1 MKRTDRQ
8 KQLYMLVKRVINT
21 KSMSS
26 IDITLAIYEAI
37 NKNVN
42 TTTMNHI
49 FIDLTNNLKQY
60 IGEENEKNK

>member
-1 MKRTDRQ
+1 MKRADRQ
-8 KQLYMLVKRVINT
+8 RQLYMLIKDVINT

-26 IDITLAIYEAI
+26 VDITIAIYEAI

-49 FIDLTNNLKQY
+49 FIDLTNNLKQC
-60 IGEENEKNK
+60 IGEENEKKK

>member
-1 MKRTDRQ
+1 MKRAIRQ
-8 KQLYMLVKRVINT
+8 KQLYMLIKKIINT

-26 IDITLAIYEAI
+26 IDITLAIYGAI

-49 FIDLTNNLKQY
+49 FIDLTNNLKQC
-60 IGEENEKNK
+60 IGEENEKNR